1 MDLMVRTLEEVTKA
15 IQKAPCKQCDIHPVL
30 TWLVKKFVDQLG
42 PTITA
47 MIGLS
52 FMQGYFPASQKHAI
66 VRPHLKKPSLD
77 PLDIKSYQPIL
88 NISFISKLTER
99 LVVERFNNHASA
111 HHLLPAK
118 QSVYRQY
125 HSTETAITIVHND
138 IVRAID
144 AGNVSALVL
153 LDLSAAFDT
162 IDHDVLLDVLS
173 KRFGVVSKAL
183 DWCKSCLSERTVF
196 MRCVRNIEPD
206 ETYM

>member
-1 MDLMVRTLEEVTKA
+1 
-15 IQKAPCKQCDIHPVL
+15 
-30 TWLVKKFVDQLG
+30 
-42 PTITA
+42 

-52 FMQGYFPASQKHAI
+52 FTQGYLPASLKHAI
-66 VRPHLKKPSLD
+66 VRPRLKKSSLD
-77 PLDIKSYQPIL
+77 PLDIKSYQQIS

-118 QSVYRQY
+118 QSAYRQY
-125 HSTETAITIVHND
+125 HSNEIAITIVHNN

-162 IDHDVLLDVLS
+162 VDL
-173 KRFGVVSKAL
+173 
-183 DWCKSCLSERTVF
+183 
-196 MRCVRNIEPD
+196 
-206 ETYM
+206 